1 MNIVFNVRTVMASAT
16 FLALVV
22 VPKIVSNL
30 GAGLGALGF
39 MLEMWWVFLVVL
51 FAAGLALFPYL
62 KNWRTCLIVFIVAI
76 IIAYVVAIAY

>member
-22 VPKIVSNL
+22 VPKIVNNL
-30 GAGLGALGF
+30 GANLGSVGF

-51 FAAGLALFPYL
+51 FALGLALWPYI
-62 KNWRTCLIVFIVAI
+62 KNWRTSLIVFIIAI
-76 IIAYVVAIAY
+76 IIAYIVAIAY